1 MTDLVLGRVEN
12 GVGFITLNRPKALNA
27 LTFKMLRTIEKYLSE
42 FGQDPDV
49 RSILIDGEGK
59 AFCAGDDLIDMGSE
73 EFPVPDNKLDEYF
86 LGYPQ
91 TCQAIRDC
99 PKPVIV
105 SVHRYALGA
114 AFEIALAADFIVAEN
129 SAKVGLPFV
138 LRGFSSGTNLL
149 SRLTNRHFA
158 SRLLFT
164 GEIVEVTELEKFGLL
179 YALTDPGQAL
189 DEAKTLAVSLAA
201 LPTKS
206 ISLMKGA
213 MQASEASDEQ
223 SSWLIQAHST
233 VSSSLTEDHEEGRA
247 AFKEKRDPSFT
258 GR

>member
-1 MTDLVLGRVEN
+1 MTELVRGKVEN
-12 GVGFITLNRPKALNA
+12 GIGFITLDRPKALNA
-27 LTFKMLRTIEKYLSE
+27 LTFEMLRTIERHLTE
-42 FGQDPDV
+42 FGENPTV
-49 RSILIDGEGK
+49 RAVLIHGEGK

-73 EFPVPDNKLDEYF
+73 NYPVPDVKLDEY
-86 LGYPQ
+86 LHGYPQ

-105 SVHRYALGA
+105 AIHRYALGA
-114 AFEIALAADFIVAEN
+114 AFELALASDFIVAEK

-138 LRGFSSGTNLL
+138 LRGFAAGTNLL

-164 GEIVEVTELEKFGLL
+164 GEIVEVTELEKFGLTYSL
-179 YALTDPGQAL
+179 VDNGTAFS
-189 DEAKTLAVSLAA
+189 EAANLAMTLAT

-206 ISLMKGA
+206 ISLMKSSI
-213 MQASEASDEQ
+213 QASEAADEK

-233 VSSSLTEDHEEGRA
+233 VSSSLTEDHEEGRS
-247 AFKEKRDPSFT
+247 AFKEKRNPSFR

>member
-1 MTDLVLGRVEN
+1 MTDLVHSRVED

-27 LTFKMLRTIEKYLSE
+27 LTFEMLRMVEKFLSDFASNPE
-42 FGQDPDV
+42 V
-49 RSILIDGEGK
+49 RAIIINGEGK

-73 EFPVPDNKLDEYF
+73 EYPVPDNKLDEYF

-114 AFEIALAADFIVAEN
+114 AFEMALAADFIVTERN
-129 SAKVGLPFV
+129 SKVGLPFV

-149 SRLTNRHFA
+149 NRLTNRHFA

-164 GEIVEVTELEKFGLL
+164 GEIIAVTELEKFGLL
-179 YALTDPGQAL
+179 YAMTEADQAL
-189 DEAKTLAVSLAA
+189 SEATKLASTLAT
-201 LPTKS
+201 LPTKT

-213 MQASEASDEQ
+213 IQASEASDEK

-233 VSSSLTEDHEEGRA
+233 VSASLTEDHEEGRA